1 MANFVDAVV
10 KPLLGDKAQLT
21 ESEWHT
27 LVARLGGYEGWL
39 ATKAGAVVEPL
50 GVERLRALAALDV
63 EKTLAPLFELESAQA
78 GIATAIASVERL
90 ARYVRDMHALTQNF
104 VNFQQFYQR
113 KSPAIFQVGTLYIDQ
128 RAAELCVRV
137 DDAGKHGTMAPL
149 SRNYL
154 VYCDCVRRQ
163 SGEKMTIAAALTDG
177 DADNLMAGRNGIF
190 YSRDGRD
197 WDATIIKIV
206 ENPIS
211 LRQAFWSPYKKLVR
225 FIEDQVA
232 KRAAASEAASD
243 SMLTGAVDKAGAVVK
258 TGDATAVAPKK
269 FDVGVVAALGV
280 AVGGITAALGAIM
293 QSFFGLGLWMPLGLV
308 GLLLLI
314 SGPSMLIAWL
324 KLRTRNIG
332 PLLDANGWAVNAN
345 ARINVPF
352 GASLTRIAAL
362 PKGASLDLV
371 DPFAE
376 KRQPWGLW
384 LFAAAVIVA
393 AWYLIPR

>member
-1 MANFVDAVV
+1 VADPAKHAVMAS
-10 KPLLGDKAQLT
+10 L
-21 ESEWHT
+21 
-27 LVARLGGYEGWL
+27 
-39 ATKAGAVVEPL
+39 AGAYLAYVECVRKATSQKMTVV
-50 GVERLRALAALDV
+50 
-63 EKTLAPLFELESAQA
+63 
-78 GIATAIASVERL
+78 
-90 ARYVRDMHALTQNF
+90 
-104 VNFQQFYQR
+104 
-113 KSPAIFQVGTLYIDQ
+113 AIFSQG
-128 RAAELCVRV
+128 
-137 DDAGKHGTMAPL
+137 DD
-149 SRNYL
+149 
-154 VYCDCVRRQ
+154 
-163 SGEKMTIAAALTDG
+163 E
-177 DADNLMAGRNGIF
+177 NLMVGRNGVF
-190 YSRDGRD
+190 YDRKGLDY
-197 WDATIIKIV
+197 DATITKIV

-352 GASLTRIAAL
+352 GASLTCIGAL
-362 PKGASLDLV
+362 PKGSSLDLV